1 MNKYLD
7 IKFFTTIVVKFQF
20 SISKLHAIQLT
31 CSLLATFSD
40 YRILKNLIMQ

>member
-7 IKFFTTIVVKFQF
+7 IKIFTTIVVKFQP

-40 YRILKNLIMQ
+40 YMILKNLVI

>member
-1 MNKYLD
+1 MNKFLD
-7 IKFFTTIVVKFQF
+7 IKIFTTIVVKFQL

-40 YRILKNLIMQ
+40 YMIFKNLVI

>member
-7 IKFFTTIVVKFQF
+7 IKIFTTIVVKFQL

-31 CSLLATFSD
+31 CSLLVTFSD
-40 YRILKNLIMQ
+40 YMILKNLIM

>member
-7 IKFFTTIVVKFQF
+7 IKIFTTIIVRFQL

-40 YRILKNLIMQ
+40 YMILKNLVI

>member
-1 MNKYLD
+1 MNKFLD
-7 IKFFTTIVVKFQF
+7 IKIFTTIVVKFQL

-40 YRILKNLIMQ
+40 YMILKNLVI

>member
-7 IKFFTTIVVKFQF
+7 IKIFTIIVVKFQL

-40 YRILKNLIMQ
+40 YMILKNLVI